1 MIAVMYADITGDGGK
16 CQRLASPATGSPLT
30 SAAMF
35 DRTSQ
40 SSGAITVNSKEA
52 FRSGWSKQA

>member
-1 MIAVMYADITGDGGK
+1 MAVMYVDMTGDGGK
-16 CQRLASPATGSPLT
+16 CQRLAPLAAGSPAT

-35 DRTSQ
+35 ERTTQ
-40 SSGAITVNSKEA
+40 SSGAITENSKAA